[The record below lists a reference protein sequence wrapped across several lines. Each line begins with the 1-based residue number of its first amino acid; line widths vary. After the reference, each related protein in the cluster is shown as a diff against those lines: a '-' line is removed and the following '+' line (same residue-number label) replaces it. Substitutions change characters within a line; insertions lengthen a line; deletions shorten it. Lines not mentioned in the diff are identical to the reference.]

1 MQPLSPSF
9 KAACFFYLGFAAIL
23 LMVNLGYASGLTA
36 QVVSPT
42 DQADRIRLSPEQLID
57 FNNDIFKLWHQV
69 LREKSD
75 QSLFKEQE
83 TKLRTKKVFGS
94 YEISWAFTKER
105 IELPV
110 ALSEADLVTLGLE
123 WKKLAQKQGM
133 NSPKLAWGY
142 NDNRLWLKIYN
153 DVQVI
158 TGTKRLTVPIA
169 ELLIIQPLTET
180 SNNEWDWRGL
190 FPKSQPDLHTIA
202 EKPVDSKPI
211 VSEDKSKKTDTKPKT
226 EIPKPIIPKEGSQ
239 IASNSKPLVLPPLID
254 SKPVPKPVQPS
265 IPLPVKP
272 KAKVAIIID
281 DVGFVREPADRML
294 QVPTRL
300 TWAILPLSPYGIEYA
315 KAAFERGFE
324 IILHQP
330 LEPLDTREDPGPGLI
345 RRDWTPDEI
354 RRQFELNISGIPYIK
369 GINNHMGSAGT
380 MDEYLMEQLMQLLKE
395 KKLFF
400 IDSFT
405 SNKSV
410 AGRLARKHAVPF
422 GKRAIF
428 IDHYSDYNSK
438 KQALRQLIKV
448 ALKNGTAIGIG
459 HVRDGTAEAIE
470 EMLPEFIKAG
480 IEIVPVSELVR

>member
-1 MQPLSPSF
+1 MRPLSPSF
-9 KAACFFYLGFAAIL
+9 KAVCFFYLGFVAIL

-36 QVVSPT
+36 QVVSPNVQ
-42 DQADRIRLSPEQLID
+42 DDKSRLLPEQLID
-57 FNNDIFKLWHQV
+57 FNNDIFKVWHQI
-69 LREKSD
+69 LQEQSD
-75 QSLFKEQE
+75 QSIFKEQE
-83 TKLRTKKVFGS
+83 TKLRTKKISGS

-105 IELPV
+105 IELPS
-110 ALSEADLVTLGLE
+110 AMSEAKLVTLGLE
-123 WKKLAQKQGM
+123 WKKLAQKQGIS
-133 NSPKLAWGY
+133 SPKLDWGY
-142 NDNRLWLKIYN
+142 NDNRLWLRIYN
-153 DVQVI
+153 EVQVI
-158 TGTKRLTVPIA
+158 ADTKSITVPIA

-180 SNNEWDWRGL
+180 TNNEWDWRGL
-190 FPKSQPDLHTIA
+190 FPKSQPDLHIIA

-211 VSEDKSKKTDTKPKT
+211 VSKNRSKQTDIKSKA
-226 EIPKPIIPKEGSQ
+226 EIPKPNIPKAGDQ
-239 IASNSKPLVLPPLID
+239 IGSNSKQSVLPPFIE
-254 SKPVPKPVQPS
+254 SKPGTKQPP
-265 IPLPVKP
+265 IPLPPVKP

-330 LEPLDTREDPGPGLI
+330 LEPLDTSEDPGPGLI
-345 RRDWTPDEI
+345 RRDWAPDEI
-354 RRQFELNISGIPYIK
+354 RRQFEINISGIPYIK

-428 IDHYSDYNSK
+428 IDHYSDYDSK
-438 KQALRQLIKV
+438 KQALRQLIKI

-480 IEIVPVSELVR
+480 IEIVPVSELVK